1 MLVLRPSI
9 QRRQLLPAGG
19 SQGQA
24 LVKASATDFDVQWGT
39 VQGSSGA
46 LGGGLDCGSLTEPR
60 VPANGALDLGS
71 L

>member
-24 LVKASATDFDVQWGT
+24 LIKASATDFDVQWGN
-39 VQGSSGA
+39 VQSGGSV
-46 LGGGLDCGSLTEPR
+46 LGGGLDCGLLTEP
-60 VPANGALDLGS
+60 VAPGNGALDLGS